1 MANKE
6 RPDEVRAKEIVEG
19 RTGQSL
25 KHWDKNGEAD
35 YISIDEKSLA
45 LEVTRLTGP
54 ERKVAR
60 ASVQSSSGDDA
71 ISVDLQ
77 RCWSVFVPETQPGLK
92 NIVVRMLP
100 HLIELERR
108 GVDKFFDQEAAI
120 EVRFGGPNQDAYRGL
135 LNLGISSASSIA
147 HTAEGDHVHAVH
159 LGLTSGGSSGGSDR
173 ALELIEEEVRSRPDN
188 IKKLSLAQTKKNHL
202 FVWLDF
208 DTDFEVARPL
218 QSPPP
223 AFADR
228 FGTPSRAPQVGEVVT
243 DLWIVHEAG
252 HGWHWDG
259 AIWNALSF
267 D

>member
-6 RPDEVRAKEIVEG
+6 RPDEVRAQEIVEG
-19 RTGQSL
+19 RIGQSL

-60 ASVQSSSGDDA
+60 AAVQSSWGDDA
-71 ISVDLQ
+71 FSVDLQ
-77 RCWSVFVPETQPGLK
+77 RCWSVFVPDTQPGLK

-100 HLIELERR
+100 HLVELERR
-108 GVDKFFDQEAAI
+108 GVDKFFDQEAAV
-120 EVRFGGPNQDAYRGL
+120 EARFGGPNQEVYRGL
-135 LNLGISSASSIA
+135 LNLGVSLASSIDHA
-147 HTAEGDHVHAVH
+147 AEGDHVHAVH
-159 LGLTSGGSSGGSDR
+159 IGLTGGGSSSGSDR
-173 ALELIEEEVRSRPDN
+173 ALELVEEEVRSRPDN
-188 IKKLSLAQTKKNHL
+188 IKKLALAETEKNHL
-202 FVWLDF
+202 FFWLDF

-218 QSPPP
+218 QSAPPE
-223 AFADR
+223 FADR
-228 FGTPSRAPQVGEVVT
+228 FGTPSRAPRVEHPVT
-243 DLWIVHEAG
+243 DLWIVHVAG

-259 AIWNALSF
+259 AFWNAFSF